1 MDTDDLAPP
10 PKPQR
15 LDLEILSIEALT
27 ERIATLESEIAQ
39 IRDLIAKKKN
49 TRSAADALFK
59 R

>member
-15 LDLEILSIEALT
+15 LDLEILSIEALV
-27 ERIATLESEIAQ
+27 ERIATLEAEIAA
-39 IRDLIAKKKN
+39 IRVLIARKQN